1 MHDVQS
7 LQRRDGGD
15 EQRRDDGEI
24 LGHVV
29 GDREG
34 GQRAARHQELLADL
48 DDLDQFRGVIVQV
61 DHVAGLLGGLRTAV
75 HRHAHVG
82 LRQRRGIVRAVAH
95 HGDQFTG
102 PLLPADV
109 FEFILGAGFGD
120 EVVDACLFGNVFC
133 RQRVVARHH
142 HGFHAHLAQT
152 LETLADTR
160 LDDVLQFDH
169 TPDPLVLA
177 DDERR
182 PAVLGDT
189 AHGGFDTCGAF
200 VPRLGTH
207 AQDRFRSAL
216 ADTAA
221 VGHVHTRALGLGG
234 ELHHVH
240 ADQLQGIGLDALLG
254 TQFDDGLAFGRRI
267 GHRREDA
274 QPDKL
279 PGTEPVDRIEARGL
293 AVTDGD
299 RTGLVDTDRRRFD
312 VLRHRCTNRVGH

>member
-1 MHDVQS
+1 MKRLRRSRAEAPIGSVRHAAQRQRDQQRDDDRVENHGRQDSAFGRIEVHDVQS

-34 GQRAARHQELLADL
+34 GQRTARHQELLADL

-102 PLLPADV
+102 PLLAADV

-160 LDDVLQFDH
+160 LDDVLQF
-169 TPDPLVLA
+169 
-177 DDERR
+177 
-182 PAVLGDT
+182 
-189 AHGGFDTCGAF
+189 
-200 VPRLGTH
+200 VP
-207 AQDRFRSAL
+207 
-216 ADTAA
+216 
-221 VGHVHTRALGLGG
+221 
-234 ELHHVH
+234 
-240 ADQLQGIGLDALLG
+240 
-254 TQFDDGLAFGRRI
+254 
-267 GHRREDA
+267 
-274 QPDKL
+274 P
-279 PGTEPVDRIEARGL
+279 P
-293 AVTDGD
+293 
-299 RTGLVDTDRRRFD
+299 
-312 VLRHRCTNRVGH
+312 